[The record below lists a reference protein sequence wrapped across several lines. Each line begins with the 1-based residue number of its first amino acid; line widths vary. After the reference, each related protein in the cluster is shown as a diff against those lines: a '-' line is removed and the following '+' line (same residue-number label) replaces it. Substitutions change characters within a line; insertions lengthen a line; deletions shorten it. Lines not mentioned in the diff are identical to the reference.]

1 MLRCVV
7 MHETRDYTHRHFLF
21 VLLLSVSVLQKSW
34 EIQCCPM
41 HSKRAKKKKKGWW
54 VYNDLCG
61 FSENIPEKTSILT
74 RVNENQSSAYC
85 FTSLVSGRVF
95 YTPASGSFC
104 PTVCSF
110 SSPHAISAP
119 GASEHISTVM

>member
-41 HSKRAKKKKKGWW
+41 HSKRAKKKKKVG
-54 VYNDLCG
+54 G
-61 FSENIPEKTSILT
+61 FTMTCAALARTFPRK
-74 RVNENQSSAYC
+74 RP
-85 FTSLVSGRVF
+85 F
-95 YTPASGSFC
+95 
-104 PTVCSF
+104 
-110 SSPHAISAP
+110 
-119 GASEHISTVM
+119 